1 MYLISAGLCLA
12 AVLLTEVDGVYA
24 LVLLGVLITIIFIGA
39 KKIGIL
45 KDR

>member
-1 MYLISAGLCLA
+1 
-12 AVLLTEVDGVYA
+12 VDGVYA

>member
-1 MYLISAGLCLA
+1 MCRALPA

-45 KDR
+45 EGSLE